1 MFNLVKGTHDV
12 ILDEAQKYTYIENV
26 LQNTAQ
32 LFGYKEFRTP
42 IIETSE
48 LFLRSVGDSSDIVR
62 KEMYTFEDKGGRS
75 ITLRPEITAGIVRSM
90 VNAKLFAMQDYPVKG
105 YYTGPCFRYERPQQG
120 RYRQFN
126 QFGIECIGITSPH
139 RDAEVISMGFDS
151 LVFLGFEN
159 VTLKI
164 NTLGDD
170 ESRENYKKALRDYFG
185 SHIENMC
192 NDCKERYQLNVLR
205 ILDCKDPDDQEIVK
219 NAPKISEFLSEN
231 AKQSFEIIKKDLDFL
246 NIPYEVD
253 ESLVRGLDYYS
264 GVVFEFHYTS
274 SKGKNYGAIGAG
286 GHYGKLVSEIGGP
299 EVEGCG
305 YAMGI
310 ERLASVMSDD
320 NLFEDL
326 TDTTDIYVMPLG
338 ERATAAS
345 LGIANYLRVSGY
357 NCEVC
362 LEGKGM
368 SQMFKKA
375 ERRNALYAIIVGD
388 NELDNDEFVIKNLA
402 SQEQFKVSSDDLLKK
417 FDELLNFEGRKHF
430 ECCDGDCDCEG
441 DCDCDES
448 EENKG
453 CCCRHKE

>member
-42 IIETSE
+42 IMETSE

-417 FDELLNFEGRKHF
+417 LDELLNFEGRKHF

>member
-185 SHIENMC
+185 SHIVNMC

-417 FDELLNFEGRKHF
+417 LDELLNFEGRKHF